1 MYIYIY
7 IYIYRQQNT
16 SITSIAST
24 EDFVEGKSRQID
36 SSFVT
41 DNRKA
46 RRNVQKQKEAE
57 IDRQSYAEAVRNITE
72 NSVDFSLCKFG
83 QR

>member
-1 MYIYIY
+1 MNPEIS
-7 IYIYRQQNT
+7 NT
-16 SITSIAST
+16 REQSNIITNIGST
-24 EDFVEGKSRQID
+24 EGFAEGKSRKID

>member
-1 MYIYIY
+1 M
-7 IYIYRQQNT
+7 
-16 SITSIAST
+16 
-24 EDFVEGKSRQID
+24 
-36 SSFVT
+36 T

-46 RRNVQKQKEAE
+46 RGNVQKQKEAE
-57 IDRQSYAEAVRNITE
+57 IDRQSYDDAVRNITE